1 MLMTRALRRAFTL
14 VELMIVVAL
23 VGVLSTLAVYGVR
36 RYITN
41 AKTAEAKNALGQ
53 MGKDA
58 VVAFE
63 SETMTNVVLAM
74 GSSANVSRAFCLDST
89 VSVPSTP
96 PKGAKYQSSKKDWSN
111 ASDVAANRGF
121 PCLRFEMAQPQYYS
135 YSYGGTTSPGTSG
148 NFTALARGD
157 LNGDGIAS
165 TFWLTG
171 GIINSRATLAP
182 NIGQTSP
189 ME

>member
-96 PKGAKYQSSKKDWSN
+96 PISDCPRRQFRSN
-111 ASDVAANRGF
+111 SN
-121 PCLRFEMAQPQYYS
+121 
-135 YSYGGTTSPGTSG
+135 
-148 NFTALARGD
+148 
-157 LNGDGIAS
+157 
-165 TFWLTG
+165 
-171 GIINSRATLAP
+171 
-182 NIGQTSP
+182 
-189 ME
+189 